1 LATGGA
7 GGGNSWVIAGVT
19 GEGGIGLMAVVLAL
33 SVGKLAGVGDVGLL
47 ALMVGLAAGELA
59 GEGSASFL
67 IAFILGFSM
76 EFLLLVLGL
85 SMEFLLLVLG
95 LSMEFLLLEAVCS
108 MTGGDKAL
116 FANNA
121 IAPTVPNA
129 ARTDKGMRNRFCLG
143 SDEVSADVEF
153 LEDVEL

>member
-1 LATGGA
+1 MATGGA

-19 GEGGIGLMAVVLAL
+19 GEGGIGLTAVVLAL

-47 ALMVGLAAGELA
+47 ALVVGLAVGELA

-76 EFLLLVLGL
+76 EFLLL
-85 SMEFLLLVLG
+85 
-95 LSMEFLLLEAVCS
+95 EAVCS

-116 FANNA
+116 LANNA

-143 SDEVSADVEF
+143 SDEVSAGVEF